1 MSDHDGT
8 LTDADQEASHYDEI
22 VLSYLTTTLGIKE
35 NELSSL
41 LQEAKNEIRSE
52 PNVYGWKRNGFIV
65 APATADHYIF
75 NTVATEMVLGKLR
88 SDTLSQ
94 PKILPK
100 EEDQGA
106 FINQLFQITS
116 AQLGEVG
123 NFYREGAGEYI
134 KELSA
139 AGNFAI
145 VTNSSPEIVATK
157 LETLLGDSA
166 ADLQLVGN
174 AKKYDVDPKW
184 VGVVPEG
191 KVDFPG
197 FPDRGVYLQRKTYY
211 DTLANLAEGDL
222 DRIIVCG
229 DIPELDTLMVD
240 YLGCRTALVE
250 GKTTSPWEKA
260 YYNDGN
266 LRRFANS
273 DLGPIAE
280 WMVKK

>member
-1 MSDHDGT
+1 M
-8 LTDADQEASHYDEI
+8 
-22 VLSYLTTTLGIKE
+22 
-35 NELSSL
+35 
-41 LQEAKNEIRSE
+41 
-52 PNVYGWKRNGFIV
+52 
-65 APATADHYIF
+65 
-75 NTVATEMVLGKLR
+75 
-88 SDTLSQ
+88 
-94 PKILPK
+94 
-100 EEDQGA
+100 
-106 FINQLFQITS
+106 
-116 AQLGEVG
+116 G
-123 NFYREGAGEYI
+123 NFYREGAKEYI

-166 ADLQLVGN
+166 ANLQLVGN

-197 FPDRGVYLQRKTYY
+197 FPDRGVFLQRKTYY
-211 DTLANLAEGDL
+211 ETLANLADGNL
-222 DRIIVCG
+222 DRITVCG

-250 GKTTSPWEKA
+250 GKATSPWEKA